1 MALWFS
7 EKDTGTK
14 LLPRVTGK
22 GIWCVT
28 DHSLSS
34 VINIAF
40 TEVPEPN
47 IPEEKINEEY
57 KRGFKN

>member
-1 MALWFS
+1 
-7 EKDTGTK
+7 
-14 LLPRVTGK
+14 
-22 GIWCVT
+22 VT